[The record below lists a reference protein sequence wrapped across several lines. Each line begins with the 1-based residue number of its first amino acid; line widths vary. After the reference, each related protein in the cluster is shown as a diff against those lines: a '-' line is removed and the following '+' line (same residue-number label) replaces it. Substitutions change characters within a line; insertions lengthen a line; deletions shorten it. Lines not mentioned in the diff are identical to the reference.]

1 MLVLNLPLPPTVNH
15 YLKSSGYRRYL
26 SKEAIEFKK
35 QVADYVSE
43 YKIPKLGDARLEMHI
58 TIYFANKRRQD
69 LDNRVKSLWDSLGS
83 SGAGVFN
90 DDSQIDILF
99 LQRGE
104 IKKGGGC
111 LVMIEIL
118 DKIEENTPIT

>member
-1 MLVLNLPLPPTVNH
+1 MVILNLPLPPTVNH

-83 SGAGVFN
+83 NGAGVFN

>member
-15 YLKSSGYRRYL
+15 YIKSSGHRRYL

-35 QVADYVSE
+35 QVADYVSD
-43 YKIPKLGDARLEMHI
+43 YKVPKLGDARIEMHI
-58 TIYFANKRRQD
+58 TIHFANKRRQD
-69 LDNRVKSLWDSLGS
+69 LDNRVKSLWDSLGGN
-83 SGAGVFN
+83 GAGVFD
-90 DDSQIDILF
+90 DDSQIDVLF
-99 LQRGE
+99 LQRGA

-111 LVMIEIL
+111 LVMIDIL

>member
-15 YLKSSGYRRYL
+15 YLKSSGFRRYL
-26 SKEAIEFKK
+26 SKEAIQFKQ

-43 YKIPKLGDARLEMHI
+43 YKLPKLGTARIEMHI

-69 LDNRVKSLWDSLGS
+69 LDNRVKALWDALGGN
-83 SGAGVFN
+83 GAGIF
-90 DDSQIDILF
+90 DDDEQIDILMV
-99 LQRGE
+99 QRGE

-111 LVMIEIL
+111 LVLIQEIEP
-118 DKIEENTPIT
+118 KC

>member
-1 MLVLNLPLPPTVNH
+1 MLVLNLPLPPSVNH

-43 YKIPKLGDARLEMHI
+43 YKIPKLGNARIEMHI

-111 LVMIEIL
+111 LVMIDIL
-118 DKIEENTPIT
+118 DKIESNENT

>member
-1 MLVLNLPLPPTVNH
+1 MIVLNLPLPPTVNH
-15 YLKSSGYRRYL
+15 YIKSSGYRRYL

>member
-43 YKIPKLGDARLEMHI
+43 YKIPKLGDARIEMHI

-69 LDNRVKSLWDSLGS
+69 LDNRIKALWDALGGN
-83 SGAGVFN
+83 GAGVFD
-90 DDSQIDILF
+90 DDSQIDVLF
-99 LQRGE
+99 LQRGQ
-104 IKKGGGC
+104 IKKGGGA
-111 LVMIEIL
+111 LVMIDIL
-118 DKIEENTPIT
+118 DKIEENTP